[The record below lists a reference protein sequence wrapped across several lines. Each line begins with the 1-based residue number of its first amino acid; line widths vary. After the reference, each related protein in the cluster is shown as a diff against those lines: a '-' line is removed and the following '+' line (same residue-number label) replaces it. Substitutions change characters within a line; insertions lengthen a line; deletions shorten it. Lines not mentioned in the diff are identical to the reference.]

1 MVRVEIRRPHRAVA
15 GPGHNPAARAL
26 RQSGHHSVVR
36 HRHRRY
42 APAGGHSPGRG
53 GCIWRDGRLDFAAVQ
68 SRAASTAAR
77 ARLLAEQ
84 FPASYAVWT

>member
-26 RQSGHHSVVR
+26 RQSGHRSVVR
-36 HRHRRY
+36 HRHRR
-42 APAGGHSPGRG
+42 ACACWLVHPWTGRL
-53 GCIWRDGRLDFAAVQ
+53 IWRDGRLDFAAVQ